1 MDDIIKVNSAFFDL
15 LFVIEELQRNGA
27 LPYELEKAFEKLEY
41 SVISENK

>member
-1 MDDIIKVNSAFFDL
+1 MDEIIKVNSAFFDL

-27 LPYELEKAFEKLEY
+27 LPYELEEAFDRLNY